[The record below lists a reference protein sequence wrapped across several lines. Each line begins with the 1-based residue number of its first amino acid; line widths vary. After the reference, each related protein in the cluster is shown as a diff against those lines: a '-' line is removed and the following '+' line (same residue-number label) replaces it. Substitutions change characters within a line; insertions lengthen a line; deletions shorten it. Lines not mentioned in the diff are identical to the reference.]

1 MVVLIDTNVIM
12 DDLVTREAFFKKYE
26 YISPLPWKNHGLTSL
41 HTQRQFQAMSLQKFL
56 V

>member
-26 YISPLPWKNHGLTSL
+26 YSIYYTSAPFIS
-41 HTQRQFQAMSLQKFL
+41 M
-56 V
+56 

>member
-26 YISPLPWKNHGLTSL
+26 YISPLREKTMG
-41 HTQRQFQAMSLQKFL
+41 
-56 V
+56 